1 MSLLQGEALP
11 NITTTKSVATKGP
24 EWYETYLKDLA
35 AAGTSAMGKTGEQ
48 LVSPMSTLQTDVLT
62 EAKKPGAL
70 SGYTTELDKAKDTA
84 DLAAKG
90 MTPELIQQYMNP
102 YIGSVNN
109 EMARL
114 QQENI
119 QRNLLPTLKGAF
131 TATGGTGS
139 SRMMGA
145 LGQMGA
151 DQQANLLGAQ
161 TKSLQS
167 GYDSALQAALNQAKL
182 YGTAAETQ
190 KGLATSEQDQ
200 LLKDLSSRYELGSKE
215 QAFNQSKVLAPL
227 AAAKSSADVFANV
240 KVPSTVAETASAPI
254 PGAYSNSPLSQIS
267 GLASLFA
274 SGSGGTSAASGFTS
288 WLNSISPN
296 WKDWFKTPTDTTGG
310 STITGPG
317 PAPGDPD
324 YVAPIIPPE
333 DVDTTVPIEDIPEMP
348 PI

>member
-1 MSLLQGEALP
+1 MSLLQGDPLP
-11 NITTTKSVATKGP
+11 NITTTKSVDTKGP
-24 EWYETYLKDLA
+24 DWYETYLKSLA
-35 AAGTSAMGKTGEQ
+35 SAGTGAMAKTGEQ
-48 LVSPMSTLQTDVLT
+48 LVSPMSTLQSDVLT

-70 SGYTTELDKAKDTA
+70 SGYTTELDKAQSNA
-84 DLAAKG
+84 DLAAAG
-90 MTPELIQQYMNP
+90 ITPELIQTYMNP
-102 YIGSVNN
+102 YTSSVND

-119 QRNLLPTLKGAF
+119 QRNLLPSLKGAF
-131 TATGGTGS
+131 TSTGGAGS

-190 KGLATSEQDQ
+190 KGLATTEQDQ
-200 LLKDLSSRYELGSKE
+200 LLKDLSSRYELGGKE
-215 QAFNQSKVLAPL
+215 QAYNQSKILAPL

-254 PGAYSNSPLSQIS
+254 PGAYANSPLSQIS

-274 SGSGGTSAASGFTS
+274 SGAGGTSAATGFS
-288 WLNSISPN
+288 NWLNTIDPK
-296 WKDWFKTPTDTTGG
+296 WKDWFKSTDTTGG
-310 STITGPG
+310 SNITGPA
-317 PAPGDPD
+317 PVPGDPN
-324 YVAPIIPPE
+324 YVAPVIPPD
-333 DVDTTVPIEDIPEMP
+333 DVVTPVPIEDIPEMP
-348 PI
+348 PL

>member
-1 MSLLQGEALP
+1 MSLTQGEALP

-35 AAGTSAMGKTGEQ
+35 SAGTSAMAKTGDQ
-48 LVSPMSTLQTDVLT
+48 LVSPMSTLQSDVLT
-62 EAKKPGAL
+62 QAKTPGAL
-70 SGYTTELDKAKDTA
+70 TGYTTQLDKEQDTA
-84 DLAAKG
+84 DLAAQG

-114 QQENI
+114 QQENL
-119 QRNLLPTLKGAF
+119 QRNLLPSLKGAF
-131 TATGGTGS
+131 AATGGAGS

-182 YGTAAETQ
+182 YGTAAGTQ
-190 KGLATSEQDQ
+190 RELATTEQDQ
-200 LLKDLSSRYELGSKE
+200 LLKDLAARYELGGKE
-215 QAFNQSKVLAPL
+215 QTFNQSKILAPL
-227 AAAKSSADVFANV
+227 AAAKSAADVFANV
-240 KVPSTVAETASAPI
+240 KVPSTVSETANAPI
-254 PGAYSNSPLSQIS
+254 PGAYSNSPLSQIA
-267 GLASLFA
+267 GLGALFG
-274 SGSGGTSAASGFTS
+274 SGSGGTSAAAGLTN
-288 WLNSISPN
+288 WLRTTFPSLNIPAY
-296 WKDWFKTPTDTTGG
+296 PDTTGG
-310 STITGPG
+310 SSIIGEGPV
-317 PAPGDPD
+317 PGDPD

-333 DVDTTVPIEDIPEMP
+333 DVDTTVPVEDIPYMP
-348 PI
+348 PL